1 MGGVSNADQL
11 PGGAST
17 RTVEE
22 PTMATR
28 SYSLFTD
35 IPGLEVHRQLN

>member
-22 PTMATR
+22 PTTATR

-35 IPGLEVHRQLN
+35 IPQAEVHRQLK

>member
-22 PTMATR
+22 PTMALGVIAYLPTFPDWKYID
-28 SYSLFTD
+28 S
-35 IPGLEVHRQLN
+35 